1 MNNKNLE
8 KKAPIMAT
16 WVAMFLAITK
26 FIVWILSGSVAL
38 LSSAMD
44 SLLDSWVSIFNYF
57 AIKFAQD
64 PADREHNYGHW
75 KIEAIAVTIEWIII
89 TLSGFYIIYSSIQK
103 LLNPKPIEYINWTLL
118 VMIIS
123 IIATSGLIYFLN
135 SVYKKTNNLV
145 IKWDALH
152 YKMDLY
158 TNLAVILV
166 LALLYFIPSLSWVDA
181 IVGWLIWLYI
191 IKEAYWLIK
200 QWVNILLDT
209 AIEEHSEIETIISNF
224 VKNKSID
231 WFHDLKTRSSWSND
245 KFVEFHLVLPPE
257 TTIIESHTIWDKIEA
272 EIEKINPKYNW
283 NFIYHFDYY
292 DDSKKN

>member
-8 KKAPIMAT
+8 KKAPIIAT

-166 LALLYFIPSLSWVDA
+166 LALLYFIPSLSWIDA

-209 AIEEHSEIETIISNF
+209 AIEEHSEIEKIISSF
-224 VKNKSID
+224 VENKFID

-272 EIEKINPKYNW
+272 EIEKINPQYNW
-283 NFIYHFDYY
+283 NFIYHLDHY